1 MKFLELTG
9 FGNKNKHFVSL
20 RSIADIEFQSNYTH
34 ISLTN
39 GHVVNVIEDE
49 QTIVSMINYLSSD
62 IVSQDYMENLQ
73 AQINAY
79 EEMEADRF
87 AVMDDSEL
95 PFWWQKK
102 QVT

>member
-9 FGNKNKHFVSL
+9 FGNKHKHLISL

-49 QTIVSMINYLSSD
+49 QTIMSMINYLNGD

-87 AVMDDSEL
+87 AVGGDDEL
-95 PFWWQKK
+95 PF
-102 QVT
+102 